1 MCITNTRAAFVVPP
15 SFTDAARHQPLRVL
29 PYSSPI
35 TGATG
40 RVLLSHQ
47 AISSRSYRVFFT
59 AGSHMGFPPT
69 AHSLD
74 ATATVT
80 RPFKAFA
87 LYGCYRTGEYIT
99 YSCTSCQGFYW
110 LKHARTNRPS
120 LPSRRA
126 KSHAHTN

>member
-15 SFTDAARHQPLRVL
+15 SFTDASRHQPLQVL

-47 AISSRSYRVFFT
+47 AISSRSFRVFFT
-59 AGSHMGFPPT
+59 VGSRVGFPPT

-74 ATATVT
+74 ATVTVT

-87 LYGCYRTGEYIT
+87 LCGCYCTGEYIT
-99 YSCTSCQGFYW
+99 YSCAVVKVFVG
-110 LKHARTNRPS
+110 
-120 LPSRRA
+120 
-126 KSHAHTN
+126 